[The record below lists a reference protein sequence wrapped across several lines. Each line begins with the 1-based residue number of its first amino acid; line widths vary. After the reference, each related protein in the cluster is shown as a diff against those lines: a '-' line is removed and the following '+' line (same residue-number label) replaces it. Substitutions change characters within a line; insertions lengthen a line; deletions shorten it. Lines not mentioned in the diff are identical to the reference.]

1 MKHLFLVRHAKSSR
15 ADEDLDDHERPLSNR
30 GQAQLAPLANALA
43 HTGALRG
50 DIFCSDARRARE
62 TLEGLAPEIRERV
75 DIRPELYTFDYR
87 NLIRWLEA
95 LNDNGSDRV
104 TLVGHNPALLELAGC
119 LLKQPPAQLPTAG
132 FIHIRLPVTRWD
144 QLTGA
149 KGKLEHFLTPRE
161 YSYTY
166 FASGLNKPAGGKS
179 SRKIPDALMY
189 QYQLMRQLEPG
200 VILGIDDEF
209 THQYRIAIRRSRA
222 IAEAVREVTGSKLL
236 DRPVRQLKRHA
247 RATSRL
253 RDLHVF
259 LQDLPGLCQR
269 APVLRSSLEDY
280 FSQAAKAEHKRLRKW
295 LTGKRYRQSM
305 EDWHNLIGCGR
316 FRKLAGSL
324 TSSHIRRSV
333 EKRIARFNKRTEA
346 LDESSP
352 DQHIHWLRK
361 QLKRIRYLMELDR
374 ATWKPALRELK
385 QRQELYGRFQDLHVQ
400 IELVREF
407 RSSGASGIP
416 RSLQTLENNLEQSKT
431 GIREQILTLGPLTP
445 EPARN

>member
-1 MKHLFLVRHAKSSR
+1 MKHLFLIRHAKS
-15 ADEDLDDHERPLSNR
+15 AGTDDELNDHDRPLSHR
-30 GQAQLAPLANALA
+30 GQAQLAPLAKALA
-43 HTGALRG
+43 CTGALDG
-50 DIFCSDARRARE
+50 EIYCSDARRTRE
-62 TLEGLAPEIRERV
+62 TLKYLAPEIRERV

-87 NLIRWLEA
+87 NLVRWLKA
-95 LNDNGSDRV
+95 LNGDDSKRI
-104 TLVGHNPALLELAGC
+104 TLVGHNPALLELAGW
-119 LLKQPPAQLPTAG
+119 LLKHPPAQLPTAS
-132 FIHIRLPVTRWD
+132 FIHIRLPIKNWG
-144 QLTGA
+144 QLTKA
-149 KGKLEHFLTPRE
+149 TGKLENFLTPRD
-161 YSYTY
+161 YSYAY
-166 FASGLNKPAGGKS
+166 FATGRNKPAGRKS
-179 SRKIPDALMY
+179 FRKIPDALLD

-269 APVLRSSLEDY
+269 APVLRSTLEDY

-305 EDWHNLIGCGR
+305 EDWHNLIGSGR

-333 EKRIARFNKRTEA
+333 ERRIARFNQRAAA
-346 LDESSP
+346 LNESSP
-352 DQHIHWLRK
+352 DQDIHWLRK

-374 ATWKPALRELK
+374 ATWKPALRDVK
-385 QRQELYGRFQDLHVQ
+385 QRQELYGRFQDQHVQ
-400 IELVREF
+400 LALIQEF
-407 RSSGASGIP
+407 RSSAAHAIP
-416 RSLQTLENNLEQSKT
+416 RSLQTLENNLEQGKSS
-431 GIREQILTLGPLTP
+431 IREQILALDPLPP
-445 EPARN
+445 EPTRN